1 MKNESVK
8 PVIGIYHNKDL
19 DGICSGAI
27 IKKKYP
33 HATMIGWD
41 YGEPIPEEL
50 VDCDCEVIMADI
62 SFPMKDMD
70 RVAKWVG
77 KNYFTWID
85 HHKTAIEDYR
95 TSGILGIDAFVK
107 EGVAACELTWII
119 LIDEPI
125 PYVVRLLGAYDTWR
139 QNDPNM
145 DWDAEI
151 LPYQYGMRS
160 IVGLSVDSMVEY
172 LDQIPKPIEV
182 LPIISAGKAIL
193 IYQNQQNQMI
203 AEQAAFAAILWGH
216 IAICLNTQ
224 THGSAAFHG
233 VYAPENYELMLT
245 YCYDGKGN
253 WKFSLRT
260 TYDHIDVSKIAK
272 LYGGGGH
279 AKAAGFSVKNLEEVF
294 GQ

>member
-62 SFPMKDMD
+62 SFPMDDMA
-70 RVAKWVG
+70 RVARWVG

-160 IVGLSVDSMVEY
+160 IVGLSVDTMVDC
-172 LDQIPKPIEV
+172 LDAASSDMDILVVIG
-182 LPIISAGKAIL
+182 IGKSLL
-193 IYQNQQNQMI
+193 IYENQQNQMI
-203 AEQAAFAAILWGH
+203 AEKAAFEKLLWGYV
-216 IAICLNTQ
+216 AICLNTQ
-224 THGSAAFHG
+224 TRGSAAFHG
-233 VYAPENYELMLT
+233 VYTPEDYEIMVT
-245 YCYDGKGN
+245 YCYDGKEV

-260 TYDHIDVSKIAK
+260 THDNIDVSAIAK
-272 LYGGGGH
+272 QYGGGGH
-279 AKAAGFSVKNLEEVF
+279 AKAAGFSVHSLVEVF